1 MLPALLASKSRL
13 RFTGRDALVALLGA
27 CSLLVFS
34 HIYGLRPS
42 VFLLPHAKTAAQIGL
57 ANVPGEVPVG
67 FTLTPPNEYALPG
80 RLYVAPPPARGVVP
94 STLLQHAPG
103 WTMLTNLYLSNGTF
117 FIVSDNGGFDE
128 GYWPQRRYMIATGL
142 PGDHDN
148 GHLREP
154 TDREMQ
160 ILTTDDAR
168 KRWGERVWDIEGLS
182 LICTDPDQFLKHY
195 YHVAAEL
202 LFATERMLTNFDPNP
217 SPDGR
222 VLAPSPDRII
232 FPYCNED
239 GFSDGPRFN
248 QFFLPA
254 MWPSITPMFKPT
266 YDQLADLVRTPYKA
280 YRFPV
285 VLLIDRSAAFRGE
298 ATGSTART
306 PAGPWMLGGGEY
318 GTGGE
323 GRNQFWYESA
333 RRRVATFAGVPQRVL
348 DMGLRAMD
356 PQLVEGERDAPVI
369 TYISR
374 QRSRRR
380 LVEDDHR
387 RLVAALDE
395 MCKKKGWVL
404 DVVHAEELSREEQLR
419 RAARTVVMLGVHGNG
434 LTHQLLMPPH
444 PLSTVIE
451 MFYPGGY
458 ARDYEWTAGVLGKAY
473 FGIQNDTVVGPPNIP
488 DFNYPEGFHGNA
500 IPVQAEVVVKVIQD
514 RLEGRIQRSH
524 WSGQTGVGY

>member
-1 MLPALLASKSRL
+1 MLPVLASKSRL

-27 CSLLVFS
+27 SSLLLFS
-34 HIYGLRPS
+34 HLYGLRPAS
-42 VFLLPHAKTAAQIGL
+42 FLPPPIHGPPYFRGASDEAVLP
-57 ANVPGEVPVG
+57 EG
-67 FTLTPPNEYALPG
+67 FTLTPPSEFAPPG
-80 RLYVAPPPARGVVP
+80 RLFVAPPRTKGVTA
-94 STLLQHAPG
+94 STLLAHAPG
-103 WTMLTNLYLSNGTF
+103 WTFFTNLYLSNGTF
-117 FIVSDNGGFDE
+117 FIVSDEGGFDE
-128 GYWPQRRYMIATGL
+128 GYWPQRRLITATGL
-142 PGDHDN
+142 PGDHEN

-154 TDREMQ
+154 TDKEMQ
-160 ILTTDDAR
+160 VITVDEAR
-168 KRWGERVWDIEGLS
+168 KRWGERVWDVEGLS
-182 LICTDPDQFLKHY
+182 LICNDPDQFLKHY

-202 LFATERMLTNFDPNP
+202 LFGTERMLTNFDPMP
-217 SPDGR
+217 QPDGS

-232 FPYCNED
+232 FVHCDEA
-239 GFSDGPRFN
+239 GFTDSPRFN

-266 YDQLADLVRTPYKA
+266 FDQFADLVRTPYKA
-280 YRFPV
+280 FRFPAA
-285 VLLIDRSAAFRGE
+285 LFIDRSAAFRGDQ
-298 ATGSTART
+298 TGPTSRT
-306 PAGPWMLGGGEY
+306 PAGPWMIGGGQY

-323 GRNQFWYESA
+323 GRNKYWYENA
-333 RRRVATFAGVPQRVL
+333 RRRVGAFAGVPHRVL

-356 PQLVEGERDAPVI
+356 PPLVDGEPDAPVI

-380 LVEDDHR
+380 LIEADHQ
-387 RLVAALDE
+387 RLVQALED
-395 MCKKKGWVL
+395 MCHRKGWVL

-500 IPVQAEVVVKVIQD
+500 IPVQAEVVVRVIEE
-514 RLEGRIQRSH
+514 RLEGKRERIH
-524 WSGQTGVGY
+524 WSGHSGLGY